1 MVPSH
6 GELHR
11 TGHQDTGGA
20 HDRRATPAA
29 WNPWNG
35 AEVNRVGR
43 SKMEVG
49 VGATPKKKPGK
60 MWENVELMY
69 CDVF

>member
-1 MVPSH
+1 VVPSH

-29 WNPWNG
+29 WHG
-35 AEVNRVGR
+35 AEVLWVGR
-43 SKMEVG
+43 SKMSVG
-49 VGATPKKKPGK
+49 VGATPNKKPGK

>member
-29 WNPWNG
+29 WNG

-43 SKMEVG
+43 SEMEVG
-49 VGATPKKKPGK
+49 VGAYPQKNLEKCGK
-60 MWENVELMY
+60 MWS
-69 CDVF
+69 